1 MTMATVFG
9 VRVAGLA
16 SAIPKTSSTVTDV
29 ASLFGE
35 EAAQK
40 ISTTTGV
47 KTRHIAGKNV
57 CTSDLCVAA
66 TEKLLEKL
74 GWERDSIRLIIFVS
88 QTSDYILP
96 ATAASIHGRLGLS
109 KACSAFD
116 INLGCSGYVYGL
128 WTIAQL
134 MGSGMFERALLLVGD
149 TSTHLVSER
158 DRSSSPIFGDAGS
171 ATALEKDED
180 AMPMHFD
187 LGTDGSGTEH
197 LIVPAGGS
205 RTPRSS
211 VTAEM
216 LEDKHGNIRSD
227 DNLYMNGTE
236 IFTFTLREVPPML
249 RRVLDHAQ
257 WTIDDVDA
265 FVFHQANLFILKHL
279 TKRMKLDPDK
289 VPLSIEEFGNTSSAS
304 IPLTMT
310 HALSDK
316 LRTKTS
322 NLVLAG
328 FGVGFSWGAV
338 TLTCRPMTICD
349 LVVV

>member
-1 MTMATVFG
+1 MAMATVSG

-16 SAIPKTSSTVTDV
+16 STIPKTSSTVEDM
-29 ASLFGE
+29 ANLFGE
-35 EAAQK
+35 EAAKK

-47 KTRHIAGKNV
+47 RTRYIAGKDV

-66 TEKLLEKL
+66 TEQLLEKL
-74 GWERDSIRLIIFVS
+74 GWERDSISLIIFVS

-109 KACSAFD
+109 KVCSAFD

-149 TSTHLVSER
+149 TSTDLISDR
-158 DRSSSPIFGDAGS
+158 DRSANPIFGDAGT
-171 ATALEKDED
+171 ATALEKDTS
-180 AMPMHFD
+180 ASPMHFD

-197 LIVPAGGS
+197 LIVPAGGC
-205 RTPRSS
+205 RTPHSS

-265 FVFHQANLFILKHL
+265 FVFHQANLFMLKHL
-279 TKRMKLDPDK
+279 VKRMKLDKEK

-310 HALSDK
+310 HAIANRLQNE
-316 LRTKTS
+316 TS
-322 NLVLAG
+322 RLLLAG

-338 TLTCRPMTICD
+338 TLTCSPMTVCD